1 MRMLLGGAWV
11 DRRNKI
17 EVINPFDGSLVD
29 TVPQSSLSDVEQ
41 ALVTAERG
49 ARAMREL
56 TGYQRY
62 EILHKVADL
71 LCLRM
76 DDLARTITSE
86 EGKILGESRME
97 VIRAREIISLS
108 AEEAKRLS
116 GDVVP
121 LDGAPGVSDRIGFTV
136 RFAPRHLISD

>member
-71 LCLRM
+71 LFHRM
-76 DDLARTITSE
+76 DDLVRTITLE
-86 EGKILGESRME
+86 EGKILGKWSSSWLLRMR
-97 VIRAREIISLS
+97 IDQDATARVSLS
-108 AEEAKRLS
+108 DRPSTDCISESSMSRKRNRVAFS
-116 GDVVP
+116 
-121 LDGAPGVSDRIGFTV
+121 
-136 RFAPRHLISD
+136 